1 MMLSI
6 RRALAVSALATA
18 AGAAALQAQ
27 GGGAPPPAPPAK
39 PAVTVSGVV
48 YAQYLYQLNDT
59 INSQNNFDVTRAYIN
74 VLGNFVKG
82 VQTRITADIYSVS
95 DASGTGGSNND
106 NGSYDYRLKY
116 AYVGY
121 TPEGSPLT
129 ARFGLTQTPWLDWE
143 EALWDY
149 RMQGAMAMDRDGY
162 MTAADFGAALDGT
175 WNKHQF
181 DFQAGIYNGEG
192 YHGGVGD
199 ENKNVDL
206 RVSARLLETD
216 DMSRIGGLRVTIY
229 GGYGKPKGGGVQDR
243 GIVNLSYKS
252 KMLTL
257 AAEAASTVDST
268 YNVSKLKTNGH
279 VYSAYGVF
287 HVPQSD
293 AALLARVDIQAPQ
306 SDVANNETTRLI
318 VGASYQ
324 LTPNLRL
331 LLPHRRLRRQANP
344 HRRRRLRRQGRRR
357 SNRPMPPPSP
367 ASPNRRSLSLTPTGP
382 GSTVTPATKMPY
394 GTRNSSRQKSVWTL
408 IT

>member
-18 AGAAALQAQ
+18 VGAAALQAQ
-27 GGGAPPPAPPAK
+27 GGAAPPPAPAPPPAAK
-39 PAVTVSGVV
+39 PSPVTVSGVV
-48 YAQYLYQLNDT
+48 YGQFLYQLNDT
-59 INSQNNFDVTRAYIN
+59 INGQNNFDITRAYIN
-74 VLGNFVKG
+74 VIGNFAKG

-95 DASGTGGSNND
+95 DASGTGGANND

-116 AYVGY
+116 AYVAY

-149 RMQGAMAMDRDGY
+149 RMQGTMAMDRDGY
-162 MTAADFGAALDGT
+162 MTAADFGAAVDGT

-199 ENKNVDL
+199 ENKDIMF
-206 RVSARLLETD
+206 RVSGRLVNTD
-216 DMSRIGGLRVTIY
+216 DMSRIGGLRVTVY
-229 GGYGKPKGGGVQDR
+229 GGYGKPTGGGSRER
-243 GIVNLSYKS
+243 GIVNVSYKS

-257 AAEAASTVDST
+257 AGEAASTVDST
-268 YNVSKLKTNGH
+268 SAAKLKTNGH
-279 VYSAYGVF
+279 VYSAFGTF
-287 HVPQSD
+287 HFPGSD
-293 AALLARVDIQAPQ
+293 AALIARVDIQAPQ
-306 SDVANNETTRLI
+306 SAVANNQTTRFI

-331 LLPHRRLRRQANP
+331 LLDVDHLSY
-344 HRRRRLRRQGRRR
+344 QG
-357 SNRPMPPPSP
+357 
-367 ASPNRRSLSLTPTGP
+367 TPTSAQYITS
-382 GSTVTPATKMPY
+382 STGYFQVQFTY
-394 GTRNSSRQKSVWTL
+394 
-408 IT
+408 